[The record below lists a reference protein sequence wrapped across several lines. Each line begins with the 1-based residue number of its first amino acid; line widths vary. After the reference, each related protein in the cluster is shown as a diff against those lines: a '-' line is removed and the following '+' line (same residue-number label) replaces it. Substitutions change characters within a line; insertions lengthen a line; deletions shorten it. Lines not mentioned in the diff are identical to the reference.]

1 MFRDL
6 IETSWR
12 GGLLG
17 YGEARV
23 EDAHAFWP
31 GEAPAI
37 ARATPARQAEFAAGR
52 AAARAAMRAVGMVP
66 YAIPMGSDRAPVW
79 PVGVVGSISHST
91 GLCIAVAARA
101 RALSGLGIDIEPLD
115 PLPEELWPDVLT
127 PADRDWLMTQDAGLR
142 GGYARMIFSAKEA
155 TYKALYPRARRIVG
169 FDAMDILP
177 DLGAGRF
184 LARLNTGFGPIGA
197 GMRLTGQLFCAS
209 GLVCTLLALPRGAE
223 CGANVAGNSI
233 PETECFSEFPA

>member
-23 EDAHAFWP
+23 EDAHGFWP
-31 GEAPAI
+31 GEAPAM

-79 PVGVVGSISHST
+79 PAGVVGSISHSN

-127 PADRDWLMTQDAGLR
+127 PADRDWLMTQDADLR

-155 TYKALYPRARRIVG
+155 TYKAQYNLTGELIG
-169 FDAMDILP
+169 FDAVEIEIDDVGGEFTASFMRPVGDIEPGTTLKGCIAT
-177 DLGAGRF
+177 D
-184 LARLNTGFGPIGA
+184 
-197 GMRLTGQLFCAS
+197 S
-209 GLVCTLLALPRGAE
+209 GWIAATLLISDDKLT
-223 CGANVAGNSI
+223 VSQ
-233 PETECFSEFPA
+233 